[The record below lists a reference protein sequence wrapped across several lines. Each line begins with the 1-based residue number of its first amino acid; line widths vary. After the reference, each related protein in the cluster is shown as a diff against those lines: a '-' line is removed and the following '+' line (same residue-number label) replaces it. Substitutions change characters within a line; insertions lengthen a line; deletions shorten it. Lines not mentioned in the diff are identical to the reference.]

1 MKKTI
6 LTIAAIAT
14 LASCETEETHHISQL
29 NELRPPVIVKGMGR
43 PDGFFPYVLL
53 VDGNGRTVTMQHAVF
68 DHAKVGDT
76 IIPSPWKPFK
86 QGAVMNKYAKMIAT
100 RCPSK

>member
-1 MKKTI
+1 M
-6 LTIAAIAT
+6 TIAAIAT
-14 LASCETEETHHISQL
+14 LASCETQATHDISEL
-29 NELRPPVIVKGMGR
+29 NELKPPVIVKGMGT

-76 IIPSPWKPFK
+76 IVPAPKPRKFV
-86 QGAVMNKYAKMIAT
+86 QSATMNKYAKMIAT

>member
-1 MKKTI
+1 MKKSI

-14 LASCETEETHHISQL
+14 LASCSDATHDISDL

-53 VDGNGRTVTMQHAVF
+53 MDGRGRTMTMQHAVF
-68 DHAKVGDT
+68 DQAKVGDT
-76 IIPSPWKPFK
+76 IVPAPKPAK
-86 QGAVMNKYAKMIAT
+86 VVQSAAVNKYAKHLNAVWEGL
-100 RCPSK
+100 